1 MEFDKNLFTQMKVT
15 YLFVAAT
22 ILICASCNNTKE
34 KDYSLTLQEYLDMGV
49 PDPYMTWNVDQ
60 NREANSIIGS
70 IKWEK
75 PYQLPRKDSEKS
87 GMLFDRFVT
96 LDNMTFLSNDTL
108 KLHEKA
114 YYSLEFFQ
122 LIEYWKETYTNP
134 IWKTQYYQREL
145 AEIHINQ
152 VRVTQIM
159 VDIAE
164 KIMLSEDPVDKM
176 MREGVPSVKQ
186 NYISSMI
193 NALHAQKET
202 AEVLNDVV
210 LRMTD
215 SLSTSIER
223 NIDWLDVSSR
233 KEIKNSV
240 VAISDSTS
248 LKYVRSRYEEIIKLL
263 Q

>member
-1 MEFDKNLFTQMKVT
+1 
-15 YLFVAAT
+15 
-22 ILICASCNNTKE
+22 
-34 KDYSLTLQEYLDMGV
+34 
-49 PDPYMTWNVDQ
+49 
-60 NREANSIIGS
+60 
-70 IKWEK
+70 
-75 PYQLPRKDSEKS
+75 
-87 GMLFDRFVT
+87 
-96 LDNMTFLSNDTL
+96 
-108 KLHEKA
+108 
-114 YYSLEFFQ
+114 
-122 LIEYWKETYTNP
+122 
-134 IWKTQYYQREL
+134 
-145 AEIHINQ
+145 
-152 VRVTQIM
+152 
-159 VDIAE
+159 
-164 KIMLSEDPVDKM
+164 